1 MWFRSFSPYSNLP
14 KSVVF
19 VIFQV
24 AIKMRVEVKV
34 TLYHKPLKSFFACY
48 VKQTQKPTDTL
59 TGSNSSLL
67 RTPPNPVVIGGL
79 NVVSSALIKGQIKTF
94 NIWIDLII
102 SAELP
107 GTEESL
113 LVFFPLQL
121 HIRFTSIWTASLAA
135 CWRR

>member
-34 TLYHKPLKSFFACY
+34 MLYHKPLKSFFACY